1 MNSKKWRLMA
11 IGLLV
16 IPAAYAADGSVPP
29 LGDAQHGQQLYAPR
43 CGGCHS
49 IDANRI
55 GPSHVGVFGRVGG
68 KWPGYDF
75 SPALKASRL
84 KWDAKN
90 LDRWLADL
98 QKLVP
103 GQKMGYSVPDAQ
115 HRASLIAYLT
125 TMPATSATP

>member
-1 MNSKKWRLMA
+1 MTMKLWTLLT

-16 IPAAYAADGSVPP
+16 TISARASGAVVQAV
-29 LGDAQHGQQLYAPR
+29 GDAQRGQQLYAPR

-55 GPSHVGVFGRVGG
+55 GPSHAGVFGRAAG

-84 KWDAKN
+84 KWDERN
-90 LDRWLADL
+90 LDRWLADP

-103 GQKMGYSVPDAQ
+103 GQKMAYSVPDAKD
-115 HRASLIAYLT
+115 RADLIAYLKLV
-125 TMPATSATP
+125 PATAP

>member
-1 MNSKKWRLMA
+1 MKLWTLLT

-16 IPAAYAADGSVPP
+16 TISARASGAGVQAV
-29 LGDAQHGQQLYAPR
+29 GDAQRGQQLYAPR

-55 GPSHVGVFGRVGG
+55 GPSHAGVFGRAAG

-84 KWDAKN
+84 KWDERN
-90 LDRWLADL
+90 LDRWLADP

-103 GQKMGYSVPDAQ
+103 GQKMAYSVPDAKD
-115 HRASLIAYLT
+115 RADLIAYLKLV
-125 TMPATSATP
+125 PATAP

>member
-1 MNSKKWRLMA
+1 MNTKLWPLLTL
-11 IGLLV
+11 GLLV
-16 IPAAYAADGSVPP
+16 AAGAHAADASTQTV
-29 LGDAQHGQQLYAPR
+29 GDAERGGQLYASR

-55 GPSHVGVFGRVGG
+55 GPSHAGVFGRAAG

-84 KWDAKN
+84 KWDEKN
-90 LDRWLADL
+90 LDRWLADP

-103 GQKMGYSVPDAQ
+103 GQKMGYSVPDAKD
-115 HRASLIAYLT
+115 RADLIAHLKSV
-125 TMPATSATP
+125 PATAP